1 MVDLL
6 DLNPRHWHVEL
17 GSPVA
22 LRYGINI
29 PVSGDFE
36 FSINSGYIGVV
47 FYLDEDFT
55 VLNPDD
61 ETQLVEGVNTPI
73 EGAKY
78 LSIVVARSDFG
89 PISMFELANANPQL
103 MAKKNVGVDLAD
115 LKEALRIDFPDDD
128 NILERKLRTAI
139 AVIERYTSHSLHEH
153 TEVIR
158 SNGYPIEV
166 YKYPIVS
173 VDGGD
178 VDEMSIK
185 SVIKAPR
192 GSDVTITYGVSEHAN
207 LWEAVIRVA
216 SYLYEN
222 IDINEVSLPAD
233 VQLLINQYRRD
244 DFIG

>member
-1 MVDLL
+1 M
-6 DLNPRHWHVEL
+6 
-17 GSPVA
+17 
-22 LRYGINI
+22 
-29 PVSGDFE
+29 
-36 FSINSGYIGVV
+36 
-47 FYLDEDFT
+47 
-55 VLNPDD
+55 
-61 ETQLVEGVNTPI
+61 
-73 EGAKY
+73 
-78 LSIVVARSDFG
+78 
-89 PISMFELANANPQL
+89 
-103 MAKKNVGVDLAD
+103 VDLAD

-178 VDEMSIK
+178 VEEMSIK

>member
-1 MVDLL
+1 M
-6 DLNPRHWHVEL
+6 
-17 GSPVA
+17 
-22 LRYGINI
+22 
-29 PVSGDFE
+29 
-36 FSINSGYIGVV
+36 
-47 FYLDEDFT
+47 
-55 VLNPDD
+55 
-61 ETQLVEGVNTPI
+61 
-73 EGAKY
+73 
-78 LSIVVARSDFG
+78 
-89 PISMFELANANPQL
+89 
-103 MAKKNVGVDLAD
+103 VDLAD

-139 AVIERYTSHSLHEH
+139 AVIERYTSHSLHDH

-158 SNGYPIEV
+158 SNGCPIEV

-178 VDEMSIK
+178 VEEMSIK